1 MSAISPDHYK
11 GKIEAIEAILEA
23 VKDLPGGEGFV
34 AGNVLKY
41 VWRYNRKG
49 GLDDLKKAENY
60 LNRLMRIYEERIS
73 GGSGHTQYFKSVRDG
88 KADRDSGKVGKKV
101 KTSQLSSNRKRGT
114 SVRNKKRGGKN
125 N

>member
-23 VKDLPGGEGFV
+23 VKDLPGGEGFI

-49 GLDDLKKAENY
+49 GLDDLRKAENY
-60 LNRLMRIYEERIS
+60 LNRLKVVYEERIS
-73 GGSGHTQYFKSVRDG
+73 GGSGHTQHIKPVRDSQ
-88 KADRDSGKVGKKV
+88 ADRDSGKVGKKT
-101 KTSQLSSNRKRGT
+101 KTSKLRTDRKRGS
-114 SVRNKKRGGKN
+114 SVRSKKGGGQKH
-125 N
+125 